1 MEKNTINTSGD
12 YQNKQ
17 QQKLGRMDALE
28 RSQGEKRQERRR
40 NTAVQSRSQ
49 SSQSERRKERIER
62 IEQTSS
68 FTGAV
73 TSRRTGNSRSGER
86 QVRTSSNVNTDHA
99 GSYQIKTRKEKN
111 DSRAYNPSRDYEEYQ
126 QIKHGYE
133 SKVRNN
139 QNIRLNNTIQT
150 EEKSRNGERGNRT
163 PQSIYRKTSYP
174 DTKTLPRN
182 YIPQV
187 RSGKD
192 NLHLYEASKRYIQGQ
207 MQKSDDLGLNTMAAG
222 ITAAYVTGYSL
233 KQYYKAVDSTMKASA
248 KIARSSARVGRKIA
262 TGTYRNVS
270 ATVKQVKKYGV
281 KGTINHRVKTIQH
294 KVKTNHVVHTA
305 SLLVD
310 KSTRKSGIQVIKSDG
325 KFFVKGVGK
334 TTVKL
339 GKASLKTSVKSGSYI
354 VKTATAQGLT
364 AAAQGIDML
373 GNALESTGD
382 FGNQT
387 IALGIKAGKT
397 GVEAAKIGAKS
408 TRFMYRSIKTGVKVG
423 VKTGKA
429 TISAA
434 RYVRKN
440 GWKKAGEKVAEKAKN
455 GAKNIVRGILNG
467 IKTVISSIAKI
478 ASVGGVAFGILCIV
492 ALLTTPMMLFN
503 LIFGGEAK
511 DDNDVSWNIHDY
523 VSEQSTK
530 KIDDYAEEIVTLYN
544 SLSTGGEYEIITL
557 YNNMSGIEVEVSKD
571 TIKSSI
577 PSANDFTE
585 IIEPVFNVL
594 MITRY
599 ELTASEEE
607 KKSTFDYL
615 WNLLNNLYTQKL
627 SPEYC
632 TETPDSDGIYYA
644 GDNCLRP
651 SDVKY
656 HTSDSGRD
664 CCTTTYTC
672 GGHPATID
680 GKQVTL
686 YCNDAALASCN
697 NKSASFSCSGYKEC
711 LGHRRCRIVMD
722 FNGINALIAE
732 EWGDRI
738 NELELKDSLTED
750 EKAELKT
757 LISNRNFC
765 LAFVEFLHLNDE
777 NYNTD
782 YEIGGTGGNN
792 LSPNITN
799 DIDPDAYGLDE
810 SVGARIALAG
820 LQKIGYNYVYGGLTW
835 CNDPSKKGVSGID
848 CSGFTYLIIKEVT
861 GNTIPRTSAAQ
872 SQSGVPVASLA
883 QAKAGDLIFYG
894 RNGVQGVGHVAI
906 YIGNG
911 QIVHAS
917 NPNDGVKVSN
927 ASYKTILAI
936 RRYW

>member
-1 MEKNTINTSGD
+1 MGKNTINTSED

-17 QQKLGRMDALE
+17 QRKMGRMASVE
-28 RSQGEKRQERRR
+28 RSQEERRR
-40 NTAVQSRSQ
+40 EHSINTEEKMGVRSQ
-49 SSQSERRKERIER
+49 VQNAHRQERIER
-62 IEQTSS
+62 TSS

-73 TSRRTGNSRSGER
+73 SNRRAASSDSSER
-86 QVRTSSNVNTDHA
+86 RVRTSSNVNTNHN
-99 GSYQIKTRKEKN
+99 GSYQVKTQKEKN
-111 DSRAYNPSRDYEEYQ
+111 DTRAYNPSREYEEYQ
-126 QIKHGYE
+126 QVKHGYE
-133 SKVRNN
+133 SKVRND

-150 EEKSRNGERGNRT
+150 EEKKHDKEKDRRLNQ
-163 PQSIYRKTSYP
+163 PVYVYRKTVRSDVKP
-174 DTKTLPRN
+174 VLRN
-182 YIPQV
+182 QIPTIK
-187 RSGKD
+187 SGKD
-192 NLHLYEASKRYIQGQ
+192 NLHLYEASKRYIQSQ
-207 MQKSDDLGLNTMAAG
+207 MQKSDDLGLNAMAAG

-233 KQYYKAVDSTMKASA
+233 RQYYKVVNST
-248 KIARSSARVGRKIA
+248 INFSARVGRSIA
-262 TGTYRNVS
+262 TGAYKNA
-270 ATVKQVKKYGV
+270 ATTARQVKKYGV
-281 KGTINHRVKTIQH
+281 KGTIYH
-294 KVKTNHVVHTA
+294 KVKSNHIIHTA
-305 SLLVD
+305 LLLKNKD
-310 KSTRKSGIQVIKSDG
+310 TRKYGVQVIKSDG
-325 KFFVKGVGK
+325 RFFVKGVGK
-334 TTVKL
+334 TTVKM
-339 GKASLKTSVKSGSYI
+339 GKATLKNTVKSGSYI
-354 VKTATAQGLT
+354 VKTATAQGLGAIENT
-364 AAAQGIDML
+364 LD
-373 GNALESTGD
+373 SSGD

-387 IALGIKAGKT
+387 VALGIKAGKT
-397 GVEAAKIGAKS
+397 GVEAVKIGAKS
-408 TRFMYRSIKTGVKVG
+408 TRFMYRSVKTGAKVG
-423 VKTGKA
+423 IKTGKA
-429 TISAA
+429 TVNAA
-434 RYVRKN
+434 RYVHKN
-440 GWKKAGEKVAEKAKN
+440 GWKKAGEKAVEKVRD
-455 GAKNIVRGILNG
+455 GAKKTVTGILKG
-467 IKTVISSIAKI
+467 IKNIIVSIGKI
-478 ASVGGVAFGILCIV
+478 AGVGGVAFGILCAV
-492 ALLTTPMMLFN
+492 VLLTTPMMLFN

-511 DDNDVSWNIHDY
+511 DDHDVAWNIHDY
-523 VSEQSTK
+523 VSEQSNK

-557 YNNMSGIEVEVSKD
+557 YNNMSGVEVEVSKD

-577 PSANDFTE
+577 PSAKDFTE

-599 ELTASEEE
+599 ELTASEDE
-607 KKSTFDYL
+607 KKKTFDYL

-627 SPEYC
+627 SSEYC

-651 SDVKY
+651 SEVKY
-656 HTSDSGRD
+656 HTSDSGRN

-672 GGHPATID
+672 GGHPAKVD
-680 GKQVTL
+680 GKDVTL
-686 YCNDAALASCN
+686 YCNDAALATCN
-697 NKSASFSCSGYKEC
+697 NKSSSFSCSGYKEC

-738 NELELKDSLTED
+738 NELELKNNLTEK

-782 YEIGGTGGNN
+782 YEIGGAGGNN